1 MIVHYHFHVF
11 IWWLGFIVMALK
23 AGVEIVSHSELQ
35 CFRRCP
41 AEWRFRY
48 VLRREPRKPKAIAL
62 RKGTEIHKVIGAYH
76 RGEKPDLSGFTPQD
90 RALVKGYRAYW
101 GDPDRQVEMEKT
113 DVPFSIMIDPTIM
126 VVGEFD
132 GKGVRKDRNGKK
144 TIVEHKSS
152 SEDISLGSPYWNKV
166 VLIDSQVTSYLLASR
181 MMGWGEVEVLYD
193 VLLKPKTDR
202 FYATPA
208 NKRKYTKPTATEPSK
223 LYANQREFDE
233 TDDELELRVLED
245 ICKRPEHY
253 YQRGTVVRLEADHE
267 AHIRDVKGTVH
278 LLQVVRGMG
287 ENAPR
292 NTDSCFKYGRAC
304 DFYPVCSSGV
314 DVMDDIFYQPKT
326 SSRQRDKAEQPE
338 LKQEPEKPVSRF
350 TF

>member
-1 MIVHYHFHVF
+1 MIVHFHFHIF

-62 RKGTEIHKVIGAYH
+62 RKGTEIHKIIGAYH
-76 RGEKPDLSGFTPQD
+76 RGEKPDLSALAPQD
-90 RALVKGYRAYW
+90 RALVRGYRAYW
-101 GDPDRQVEMEKT
+101 GDPDRQIAVEKT
-113 DVPFSIMIDPTIM
+113 DVPFQIMIDPTTM

-132 GKGVRKDRNGKK
+132 GKGVRKDTNKK
-144 TIVEHKSS
+144 TIIEHKTS
-152 SEDISLGSPYWNKV
+152 SEDITLGSAYWNKV
-166 VLIDSQVTSYLLASR
+166 VLVDSQVTSYLLASR
-181 MMGWGEVEVLYD
+181 IMNWGEVEVLYD

-202 FYATPA
+202 LHATPPH
-208 NKRKYTKPTATEPSK
+208 KRKYTKEKKDEPSR
-223 LYANQREFDE
+223 LYADQRDTDE

-278 LLQVVRGMG
+278 LLQFAREMG
-287 ENAPR
+287 ENIPR

-314 DVMDDIFYQPKT
+314 DVMDDTFYQPKT
-326 SSRQRDKAEQPE
+326 SSRQRDKAEQV
-338 LKQEPEKPVSRF
+338 EPEKPVSRF